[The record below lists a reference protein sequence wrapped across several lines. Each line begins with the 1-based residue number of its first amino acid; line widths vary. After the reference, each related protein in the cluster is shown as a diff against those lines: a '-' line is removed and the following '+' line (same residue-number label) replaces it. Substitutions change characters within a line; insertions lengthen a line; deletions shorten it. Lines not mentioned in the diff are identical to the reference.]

1 MPRPLAEGHAHPRNP
16 LPTVDAIIEFGG
28 GIVLVERRNPPRGWA
43 LPGGFVDYGES
54 VEDAV
59 VREAREETGLALRD
73 LRQFH
78 VYSGPCRD
86 SRGHTI
92 TTVFVARGEGA
103 LRAADDAKAARVF
116 HASGLPSEI
125 AFDHREILGD
135 YLAGRWGRR

>member
-1 MPRPLAEGHAHPRNP
+1 MPGPLEDAHARPRNP

-59 VREAREETGLALRD
+59 VREAREETGLELWD

-78 VYSGPCRD
+78 VYSDPRRD

-103 LRAADDAKAARVF
+103 LSAADDAKAVRVF
-116 HASGLPSEI
+116 HAGALPGEI

-135 YLAGRWGRR
+135 YLAGRWGKR